1 MDGQGAPELTRELE
15 SLREQ
20 QQALAAVLRAI
31 ARSEPLEE
39 VFRVALDAAMR
50 LCDGDWDSFH
60 LVEGEVL
67 RAAFQNGGSPE
78 QAEYERAHPH
88 VPDRRTCVG
97 RVALTRS
104 TIHIPDRLADPEYDW
119 EASDFS
125 GLRTVLGV
133 PVLADEEFIGVITVC
148 RSEARAFTDEQIQLV
163 ETFADQAAIAIANAR
178 LLDAVERQR
187 VELSRFVSA
196 PVADL
201 VTSPQGEQLLAGHRA
216 YITCLFCDL
225 RGFTS
230 FVETAEPEEHFEVL
244 RSYHGLLGS
253 LIATHGGTLE
263 HFAGDGL
270 MLFFNDPVPLSD
282 HELQAIR
289 LAVEAQAR
297 FNDLAVDWRRR
308 GTDLGLGIGIAAGH
322 ATLGRIGFE
331 GRYDYGVL
339 GPVAN
344 LASRLSSR
352 AEQGQILV
360 SQRLFA
366 AVEERVDGT
375 PVGEVELKGFTRPV
389 EAYEIVGL
397 RDA

>member
-1 MDGQGAPELTRELE
+1 MNGPNAAELTRQLE
-15 SLREQ
+15 TLREQ

-39 VFRVALDAAMR
+39 VLDVALNAALR
-50 LCDGDWDSFH
+50 LCEGDFDSFY
-60 LVEGEVL
+60 LAEGETL
-67 RAAFQNGGSPE
+67 RAVAQHGGSPD
-78 QAEYERAHPH
+78 QAEYERTHPH

-97 RVALTRS
+97 RVMLTRS
-104 TIHIPDRLADPEYDW
+104 PVHIPDVLADPEYTW
-119 EASDFS
+119 VGSDIS
-125 GLRTVLGV
+125 GLRTLLGV
-133 PVLADEEFIGVITVC
+133 PVLLDDELIGVIGIG
-148 RSEARAFTDEQIQLV
+148 RFEAKDFTDEEIELV
-163 ETFADQAAIAIANAR
+163 KTFADQAAIAIANAR

-187 VELSRFVSA
+187 AELSRFVSA

-216 YITCLFCDL
+216 FITCLFCDL

-244 RSYHGLLGS
+244 RAYHSVVGA

-270 MLFFNDPVPLSD
+270 MVFFNDPVPLLD

-289 LAVEAQAR
+289 LALEAQER
-297 FNDLAVDWRRR
+297 FNALAADWRRR
-308 GTDLGLGIGIAAGH
+308 GTELALGVGIAAGH

-344 LASRLSSR
+344 LASRLSTR
-352 AEQGQILV
+352 ADPGQILV

-366 AVEERVDGT
+366 AVEDRVDGRT
-375 PVGEVELKGFTRPV
+375 VGEIELKGLSRTV
-389 EAYEIVGL
+389 EAYEVLGL
-397 RDA
+397 RQP